1 MVFVPKLCMKF
12 GFGVVLLEVLC
23 AKKPINMQQ
32 VEEQKNLVSWAL
44 KCKREGTIN
53 HIIDPYPTG
62 KVTPQ
67 CFKIYM
73 DIATSCVRD
82 MGTQRPTIGEVEV
95 GLEHALELQESADMD
110 PGIGGGDQYMYPI
123 LEYTGTDSPPEEEE
137 SIRYCARSTSAGS
150 SFYTNVPEED
160 ESVCKSGS
168 STSAR

>member
-1 MVFVPKLCMKF
+1 MEICNRTVICNVWCLGVSGYNEVKKKKVKLLFSSLLCMKF

-23 AKKPINMQQ
+23 AKKPIDMQQ

-53 HIIDPYPTG
+53 HIIDPYLTG
-62 KVTPQ
+62 KITPQ
-67 CFKIYM
+67 FFKIYM

-82 MGTQRPTIGEVEV
+82 MGTQRSTIGEVEV

-123 LEYTGTDSPPEEEE
+123 LE
-137 SIRYCARSTSAGS
+137 
-150 SFYTNVPEED
+150 
-160 ESVCKSGS
+160 
-168 STSAR
+168 

>member
-1 MVFVPKLCMKF
+1 
-12 GFGVVLLEVLC
+12 
-23 AKKPINMQQ
+23 
-32 VEEQKNLVSWAL
+32 
-44 KCKREGTIN
+44 
-53 HIIDPYPTG
+53 
-62 KVTPQ
+62 
-67 CFKIYM
+67 M

-137 SIRYCARSTSAGS
+137 SIRYCARSTSAES